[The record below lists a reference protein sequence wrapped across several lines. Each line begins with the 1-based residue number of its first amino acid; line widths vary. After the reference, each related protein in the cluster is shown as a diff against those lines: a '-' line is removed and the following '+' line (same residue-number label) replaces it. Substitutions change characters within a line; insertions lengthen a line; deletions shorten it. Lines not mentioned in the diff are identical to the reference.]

1 MKSTTQFSTKTIS
14 TLGKALLV
22 SAMALTGATAHAEYV
37 QISPELTMHYETA
50 GHGDK
55 TIVFTPGWLMSAN
68 AFEKQL
74 EHFEGSEEYTA
85 IAYSPRS
92 QGLSTKTMEGNTYMQ
107 HGRDLAAFM
116 DKLELKDVTLVGWSY
131 GVAETLSYVNQFG
144 DENLNGLML
153 IDASPKIA
161 SESYADFTWYLRD
174 DSDGRSN
181 WSTTTILEDKNTL
194 IDNFVPWMLEDT
206 ENQESVKFWKDMAH
220 QTSASAG
227 ATLNATGFYLDYTAE
242 AQSFDAEKPM
252 AWVIR
257 DEWKPVAE
265 KWIEK
270 NTPNA
275 SASYFGK
282 HAMFWER
289 PEQFNAVLDNF
300 LEDVKSK

>member
-1 MKSTTQFSTKTIS
+1 MKSTIQLSKKTIS
-14 TLGKALLV
+14 TLGKTLLV
-22 SAMALTGATAHAEYV
+22 SAMALTGAAAHAEYV

-50 GHGDK
+50 GHGEK

-74 EHFEGSEEYTA
+74 AHFEGSDEYTA

-144 DENLNGLML
+144 DDNLNGLML

-206 ENQESVKFWKDMAH
+206 ENQEAVKFWKDMAH

-275 SASYFGK
+275 SASFFGK

-289 PEQFNAVLDNF
+289 PEQFNKVLDSF
-300 LEDVKSK
+300 LKDVESK

>member
-1 MKSTTQFSTKTIS
+1 MKKTLLAASTIS
-14 TLGKALLV
+14 ILGKGLLLG
-22 SAMALTGATAHAEYV
+22 AMTLGATAAQAEYV
-37 QISPELTMHYETA
+37 KISPELTMHYETA

-74 EHFEGSEEYTA
+74 EHFEGSDEYTA

-116 DKLELKDVTLVGWSY
+116 EKLDLKDVTLVGWSY

-144 DENLNGLML
+144 DDNLNGLML

-194 IDNFVPWMLEDT
+194 IDVFVPWMLEDT
-206 ENQESVKFWKDMAH
+206 ENKEAVKFWKDMAH

-227 ATLNATGFYLDYTAE
+227 ATLNATGFYLDYTAD
-242 AQSFDAEKPM
+242 AQQFDAEKPM
-252 AWVIR
+252 SWVIR

-289 PEQFNAVLDNF
+289 PEQFNEVLEEF
-300 LEDVKSK
+300 LEEVESK